1 MNVNN
6 VKTAPIPA
14 VSTAPEP
21 VSVILPSKGWA
32 DLKLGELWAY
42 RELIFFL
49 TWRDIKVRYKQTVLG
64 AAWAVIQPFT
74 TMVLFTVIFG
84 GLAAIPSD
92 GIPYPVFSF
101 AALVPWTFFAN
112 GFQKAAESMV
122 GSANMIKKIYFP
134 RFAVPISCVM
144 AGVLDFVLAF
154 IMLVGIMV
162 YYTFAPGM
170 TADFT
175 PTYHLLYLPLFT
187 VLLVVTTLGAS
198 LWFAAMNVQFRDVRY
213 IVPFLVQTFLYL
225 TPVIYP
231 SSILSGIIPKGWE
244 VLNGLNPMAG
254 VIEGFRWALLHRA
267 RGQFPEEG
275 VAPPLS
281 DMQILQM
288 ASLSSVVA
296 IVILVTGAFY
306 FKRMERTFADVV

>member
-1 MNVNN
+1 M
-6 VKTAPIPA
+6 
-14 VSTAPEP
+14 P
-21 VSVILPSKGWA
+21 VSVIIPSKGWA

-84 GLAAIPSD
+84 GLAGMASN
-92 GIPYPVFSF
+92 GMPYPVFSF
-101 AALVPWTFFAN
+101 AALLPWTFFSS
-112 GFQKAAESMV
+112 GFQKASESMV

-134 RFAVPISCVM
+134 RFAVPISCVL

-154 IMLVGIMV
+154 IMFAGIML
-162 YYTFAPGM
+162 YYGLAPG
-170 TADFT
+170 TQVDLT
-175 PTYHLLYLPLFT
+175 PTYHYLYLPLLML
-187 VLLVVTTLGAS
+187 LLVATTLGAS

-213 IVPFLVQTFLYL
+213 IVPFLIQTFMYL
-225 TPVIYP
+225 SPIIY
-231 SSILSGIIPKGWE
+231 STSELPKRWQ

-254 VIEGFRWALLHRA
+254 VVEGFRWALLHRA
-267 RGQFPEEG
+267 RGAVLKPDE
-275 VAPPLS
+275 ALPLT